1 MDRIKHAFIDS
12 EHDKLVLKDVRNH
25 TLYTGSCDTN
35 PLYVCTNLEGI
46 DIQPDGQVVCH
57 FDDLSTATIGSIK
70 GVAGPTGPTG
80 PEGSVY
86 KGEIGPTGPNGKM
99 GLPGPRGAAS
109 LPGPRGPKGIQGDVG
124 PRGPP
129 GLPGPKGPRGD
140 DGDIGPPGD
149 LLPYQPEFCSYR
161 LKGVNLNVNKKSILV
176 EKHMQQRPWNTLN
189 KSSLVLIP
197 YNIYKIE
204 CVLQLDHTNQN
215 AKRLG
220 YGWYNDSLNEFV
232 CTGYVYPLSNNTC
245 ASTLNYICSIVT
257 FTDITRLSCRFFNT
271 DSDCTDDDE
280 WVLDAPNCAFNIYR
294 IG

>member
-1 MDRIKHAFIDS
+1 MDRIRHAFIDS
-12 EHDKLVLKDVRNH
+12 EQGKLVLKDVRNH

-46 DIQPDGQVVCH
+46 DIQPNGQVVCH
-57 FDDLSTATIGSIK
+57 FDDLSTATIGFIK

-80 PEGSVY
+80 PVGSVY
-86 KGEIGPTGPNGKM
+86 NGEMGPTGPNGKM
-99 GLPGPRGAAS
+99 GVPGPRGEPS

-129 GLPGPKGPRGD
+129 GLPGPKGPKGG

-149 LLPYQPEFCSYR
+149 LLPYKPEFCSYR
-161 LKGVNLNVNKKSILV
+161 LKGVTLTVNKKSILV
-176 EKHMQQRPWNTLN
+176 EKHMQQMPWNNLN
-189 KSSLVLIP
+189 KSNLVLIP

-204 CVLQLDHTNQN
+204 CVIQLDVTNQN
-215 AKRLG
+215 TKRLG
-220 YGWYNDSLNEFV
+220 YGWYNDTLNEFV
-232 CTGYVYPLSNNTC
+232 CTGYVYPLSNSTC

-257 FTDITRLSCRFFNT
+257 FTNITKLSCRFFNT
-271 DSDCTDDDE
+271 DCSDDDE
-280 WVLDAPNCAFNIYR
+280 WVLDAPNCTFNIYR